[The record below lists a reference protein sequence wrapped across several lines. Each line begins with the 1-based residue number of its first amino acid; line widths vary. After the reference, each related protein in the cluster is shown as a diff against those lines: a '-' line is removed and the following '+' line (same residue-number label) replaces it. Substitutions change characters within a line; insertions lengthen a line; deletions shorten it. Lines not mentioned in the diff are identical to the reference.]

1 MLNRT
6 LQPRWPGR
14 AGFAGRPRVS
24 GRRNATLIRI
34 IGAIAPA
41 ILVAGC
47 GIFSGPAPTPAPA
60 PTGVVTAS
68 PVPTIT
74 PTPTP
79 TPSPTP
85 KIVKSVVLVA
95 SSGEPKDW
103 TPAGLAW
110 KGVQGVASSIGAT
123 PSLLE
128 PVSDAELKTD
138 LDQAAAADGA
148 VVVTVGPAANPAVQ
162 AAAAAHPG
170 THFFELEVAVPD
182 GSPANV
188 HGLVFDEAEAGYLG
202 GYIAAAFTT
211 SGKAGMVGDSKADTR
226 SSNYAAGFK
235 NGAAQASSSVAV
247 TIAYAGSANQPDL
260 GRTAAAGLI
269 KAGNGA
275 ILAMPSLAGIGALR
289 QACAGLVPVVAVDT
303 DAWQIVPDIHPCLI
317 VSVMKRY
324 DVAVSTAIQTIAGG
338 GTAERLTVYDVA
350 NGGIALS
357 DFHAALPAGFQGGL
371 DAVMATLRSGPPRP
385 TPVASASPSSAAKS
399 PSPKP

>member
-1 MLNRT
+1 M
-6 LQPRWPGR
+6 
-14 AGFAGRPRVS
+14 RVS
-24 GRRNATLIRI
+24 GRKNTTLLRL

-47 GIFSGPAPTPAPA
+47 GIFSGPAPTPTPA
-60 PTGVVTAS
+60 PTPATAS
-68 PVPTIT
+68 PTVAVAT
-74 PTPTP
+74 PTPT
-79 TPSPTP
+79 PTP
-85 KIVKSVVLVA
+85 KIVKSVALVA
-95 SSGEPKDW
+95 LIGEPKDW

-110 KGVQGVASSIGAT
+110 NGVQEVAARIGAT
-123 PSLLE
+123 TSLLE
-128 PVSDAELKTD
+128 PVSNAELKTD
-138 LDQAAAADGA
+138 LDQAAGADGA
-148 VVVTVGPAANPAVQ
+148 VVVTLGAAANQAVQ
-162 AAAAAHPG
+162 DAATAHPA
-170 THFFELEVAVPD
+170 THFFELDVAVPD
-182 GSPANV
+182 GSPSNV

-211 SGKAGMVGDSKADTR
+211 SGKAGMVADSKTDIR
-226 SSNYAAGFK
+226 SGNYASGFK

-269 KAGNGA
+269 TAGNGA

-303 DAWQIVPDIHPCLI
+303 DAWQTLPDIHPCLI
-317 VSVMKRY
+317 ASVMKRY
-324 DVAVSTAIQTIAGG
+324 DVAVSAAILAIADG
-338 GTAERLTVYDVA
+338 GTGERLTVYAVA

-357 DFHAALPAGFQGGL
+357 DFHVALPAGFQGGL

-385 TPVASASPSSAAKS
+385 TPVASATPSSAAKS

>member
-1 MLNRT
+1 M
-6 LQPRWPGR
+6 LQPRWPGG
-14 AGFAGRPRVS
+14 AGPARRPRVS
-24 GRRNATLIRI
+24 GRKNATLLRLL
-34 IGAIAPA
+34 GAIAPA
-41 ILVAGC
+41 VLVAGC
-47 GIFSGPAPTPAPA
+47 GIFSGPTPTPTPAPTVA
-60 PTGVVTAS
+60 VTAS
-68 PVPTIT
+68 PTVPVT
-74 PTPTP
+74 TPTP

-85 KIVKSVVLVA
+85 KIVMSIALVA
-95 SSGEPKDW
+95 SIGEPKDW

-110 KGVQGVASSIGAT
+110 KGVQEVAASIGAT

-128 PVSDAELKTD
+128 PVSNAELKTD
-138 LDQAAAADGA
+138 LEQVAGADGA
-148 VVVTVGPAANPAVQ
+148 VVVTLGAAANKAVLD
-162 AAAAAHPG
+162 AATAHPA
-170 THFFELEVAVPD
+170 THFLELDVAVPD
-182 GSPANV
+182 GSPTNV

-211 SGKAGMVGDSKADTR
+211 SGKVGIVGDSKADTR
-226 SSNYAAGFK
+226 SGNYAAGFK

-303 DAWQIVPDIHPCLI
+303 DAWQTLPDIHPCLI

-324 DVAVSTAIQTIAGG
+324 DVAVSKAILTIAGG
-338 GTAERLTVYDVA
+338 GTADRLTVYDVA

-357 DFHAALPAGFQGGL
+357 DFHAGLPAGFQGGL

-385 TPVASASPSSAAKS
+385 TPVSSASPSPAGKS
-399 PSPKP
+399 PSPRP

>member
-1 MLNRT
+1 M
-6 LQPRWPGR
+6 
-14 AGFAGRPRVS
+14 S
-24 GRRNATLIRI
+24 
-34 IGAIAPA
+34 
-41 ILVAGC
+41 VA
-47 GIFSGPAPTPAPA
+47 
-60 PTGVVTAS
+60 
-68 PVPTIT
+68 
-74 PTPTP
+74 
-79 TPSPTP
+79 
-85 KIVKSVVLVA
+85 LVA
-95 SSGEPKDW
+95 SIGEPKDW

-110 KGVQGVASSIGAT
+110 KGVQEVASSIGAT

-138 LDQAAAADGA
+138 LEQAAGADGA
-148 VVVTVGPAANPAVQ
+148 VVVTVGAAANRAVQ
-162 AAAAAHPG
+162 AAAATHPG
-170 THFFELEVAVPD
+170 THFFELDVAVPD
-182 GSPANV
+182 GSQANV

-211 SGKAGMVGDSKADTR
+211 SGKAGMVGDSKTDTR
-226 SSNYAAGFK
+226 SGNYAAGFK

-275 ILAMPSLAGIGALR
+275 ILAMPSLAGVGALR

-303 DAWQIVPDIHPCLI
+303 DAWQTLPDIHPCLI

-324 DVAVSTAIQTIAGG
+324 DVAVSTAILTIAGG

-357 DFHAALPAGFQGGL
+357 DFHAAQPAGFQGGL

-385 TPVASASPSSAAKS
+385 TPVPSASPSSAAKS